1 MAYFTP
7 LFAWVSC
14 LNHLRKRITTYGS
27 THIPIHAYVLM
38 HTSAFARFYNAAMP
52 NTKSQSGSQLLTP
65 LNAQCQ

>member
-7 LFAWVSC
+7 LFAWVSY

-38 HTSAFARFYNAAMP
+38 HTSAFVWFYNTAMP
-52 NTKSQSGSQLLTP
+52 NTKS
-65 LNAQCQ
+65 

>member
-7 LFAWVSC
+7 LFAWVSY
-14 LNHLRKRITTYGS
+14 LNHLRK
-27 THIPIHAYVLM
+27 HAYVLM
-38 HTSAFARFYNAAMP
+38 HTSAFVWFYNTAMP